1 MTLMITDK
9 IGDLITRIRNAQMA
23 KLRFTEAPY
32 SRFKEGVLKVLSSEG
47 YIGGYSIF
55 TDDLGHN
62 NFKIELKYYNGKP
75 VISEIRR
82 VSKPGRRVYSSI
94 KKLPYVRNGLGIQI
108 LSTNAGVM
116 SDTDARKN
124 AIGGE
129 VLCSVF

>member
-1 MTLMITDK
+1 MITDK

-47 YIGGYSIF
+47 YIGEYKIF
-55 TDDLGHN
+55 KDDRGHS

-75 VISEIRR
+75 VISEIKRI
-82 VSKPGRRVYSSI
+82 SKPGRRVYSSI

-108 LSTNAGVM
+108 LSTNGGVM
-116 SDTDARKN
+116 SDVNAREKSL
-124 AIGGE
+124 GGE